1 LIVEVSVMPE
11 FSVVLRGYDRRQVDE
26 VVARVEATLGR
37 APLRGKPMT
46 LKEFG
51 WIEFDVVTR
60 GYDRFEVDGLMRSY
74 RRELAAYEGVELA
87 YEPEPD
93 AGLALVL
100 GTPPPD
106 HSGDYPSSGDFP
118 NSGDFQ
124 PTADPVMTEIR
135 GEHSF
140 PVRFRGYDRAQVNAL
155 IARIW
160 GTLGR
165 VPLEG
170 EPVTREE
177 LNNPRL
183 EVVLRGYDR
192 AAVDQAIGRYL
203 RDLLD
208 RSR

>member
-1 LIVEVSVMPE
+1 VIPE

-37 APLRGKPMT
+37 APLHGRPIT

-51 WIEFDVVTR
+51 WIEYDVVAR
-60 GYDRFEVDGLMRSY
+60 GYDRFEVDGQMRNY
-74 RRELAAYEGVELA
+74 RRELAALEGVELG
-87 YEPEPD
+87 YDPEPD
-93 AGLALVL
+93 AGLSLVL
-100 GTPPPD
+100 G
-106 HSGDYPSSGDFP
+106 SGAGSGVG
-118 NSGDFQ
+118 SGSGSRDPGDSQ
-124 PTADPVMTEIR
+124 PTADPVTTEIR

-140 PVRFRGYDRAQVNAL
+140 PIRFRGYDRAQVNAL

-183 EVVLRGYDR
+183 EIVLRGYDR
-192 AAVDQAIGRYL
+192 ATVDQAIGRYL